1 MNAPHVSSQPVPDAP
16 GHIGPRREPA
26 PPAEAPYAPAAS
38 AEVPSAPTLYAP
50 APSAEAPNTP
60 AASAPAASAP
70 AASAPAPSAAAPYA
84 EGTARLRVALSEQPE
99 RVLVQIDGVLDYE
112 TESRLRGA
120 LDGVPARPGRR
131 FVLDLSHVGYL
142 DSGGIGALLAIRR
155 GVLSGGGELAVTE
168 VSPMVERLLR
178 MTGLDEV
185 LLPGAGC

>member
-60 AASAPAASAP
+60 AASAPA
-70 AASAPAPSAAAPYA
+70 PSAGAPYA

-131 FVLDLSHVGYL
+131 FVLDLSRVGYL